1 VRVVVFLLILANL
14 LFLAWAQGY
23 FGQSVDADSFR
34 SQQQLLADRIKVVAR
49 GEAPADAAKVEN
61 PAKADEP
68 PAAQFCLQ
76 LGDLP
81 AADGVRIEG
90 LVAEKWPAFKIQR
103 TTTEG
108 GAGYWVFIPPL
119 ASKPEAD
126 AKAVELKRLRVPEFY
141 VVQEAGPNN
150 RAISLGLFSSKDAA
164 AARLEQLRGLGVKS
178 AKVGERRPATVALE
192 IHGPEAQADAL
203 RETLAEALPD
213 GRLQACRKP
222 AAP

>member
-49 GEAPADAAKVEN
+49 GEAPADAAKVDT
-61 PAKADEP
+61 KADEP

-81 AADGVRIEG
+81 TADGVRIEG